1 MTTRNRIIYKED
13 YFTIWFVQ
21 KEALPGVGF
30 EPTSPI
36 YHAGASR
43 PARVRVTT
51 GGLALQRL
59 QVADS
64 LEIQPN
70 RALCRAVYQTFDT

>member
-1 MTTRNRIIYKED
+1 MKRFAK
-13 YFTIWFVQ
+13 
-21 KEALPGVGF
+21 KGLPGVGF
-30 EPTSPI
+30 EPTSPV

-64 LEIQPN
+64 FEIQPN
-70 RALCRAVYQTFDT
+70 RAFCRVVQSSSLIFKFNLMQEN